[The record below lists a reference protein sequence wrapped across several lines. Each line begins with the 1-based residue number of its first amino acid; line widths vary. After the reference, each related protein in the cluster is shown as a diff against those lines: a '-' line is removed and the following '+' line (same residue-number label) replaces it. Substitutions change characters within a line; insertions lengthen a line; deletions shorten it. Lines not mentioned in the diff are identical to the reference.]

1 VPGPRMLVLM
11 GLPMVAAVAL
21 LLLMRR
27 VRIRQLLNFRLRAP
41 WLAWAA
47 AVTQFLRITDPD
59 WAAWF
64 LLPLGGLWP
73 ILVIWAFGVS
83 FSIVNLAT
91 IPVRARV
98 AVVIFVCGFTLNSLT
113 MAVNHGMPFSV
124 QSARYAGLS
133 EHIIATPTAGHH
145 PISSKTSLTV
155 FSDIIP
161 VPGLQKALSIGDF
174 LMIMGMAWLSAVL
187 LLKDPEI
194 PYRPTAAQP
203 KSNPIQEGR

>member
-1 VPGPRMLVLM
+1 
-11 GLPMVAAVAL
+11 
-21 LLLMRR
+21 
-27 VRIRQLLNFRLRAP
+27 
-41 WLAWAA
+41 
-47 AVTQFLRITDPD
+47 
-59 WAAWF
+59 
-64 LLPLGGLWP
+64 
-73 ILVIWAFGVS
+73 
-83 FSIVNLAT
+83 
-91 IPVRARV
+91 
-98 AVVIFVCGFTLNSLT
+98 VVIFALGFTLNSLT

-124 QSARYAGLS
+124 QSARHAGLS

-155 FSDIIP
+155 FSDIVP

-203 KSNPIQEGR
+203 ESSPIQEGR